1 MPTPTRTR
9 SQVLVVFLLVVVATL
24 PLAYQ
29 HLISPVPGRWM
40 VDLQVYRDA
49 GTSLLT
55 GRDLYDW
62 RTPPPQN
69 LPFTYPPISAVV
81 AIPLALV
88 PFGVAGVAWFYLQIL
103 ANVVLVRL
111 VAAPLLRRAGARRL
125 WVWAGLSVAVVY
137 LLPVSDGLRFGQ
149 VNVFLVL
156 ACLVDVLRPARPAWL
171 RRIPQGVLIGLATA
185 IKLTPGVFLVHLAL
199 TRQWRAFATAVL
211 TAASAT
217 VAMFVLM
224 PRSSMTFWFEALR
237 DPERLGRNDGPANQS
252 IRGVLLR
259 LGPEGLPGEV
269 IWFVLVAVVAVVGF
283 TAAALAY
290 RSGQRLLEFSCVAVV
305 AVLVSPV
312 SWTHHF
318 HWVVPALFV
327 LLGSDPLRHRLRTA
341 GVALLWVVLTL
352 HLTWWGTFA
361 LVHQGTW
368 ERYLTTG
375 NPFFTLLANSYCLAG
390 VIILL
395 ALARLSAHPRSTPPP
410 AASSAHGRTRAGSP
424 SAP

>member
-9 SQVLVVFLLVVVATL
+9 SQVLVVFLVVALASL

-29 HLISPVPGRWM
+29 YLISPVSGRWM
-40 VDLQVYRDA
+40 VDLQVYREA
-49 GTSLLT
+49 GVSLLN

-69 LPFTYPPISAVV
+69 LPFTYPPISAVA
-81 AIPLALV
+81 AIPFAMV
-88 PFGVAGVAWFYLQIL
+88 PFGVAGVLWFYLQIL
-103 ANVVLVRL
+103 ANIGLVRL
-111 VAAPLLRRAGARRL
+111 VGAPLIRRAGERGV

-137 LLPVSDGLRFGQ
+137 LLPVADGLRFGQ
-149 VNVFLVL
+149 VNVFLVS
-156 ACLVDVLRPARPAWL
+156 ACLLDVLRPARPSWL
-171 RRIPQGVLIGLATA
+171 RRIPQGVFIGLATA
-185 IKLTPGVFLVHLAL
+185 IKLTPGVFLIHLAL

-211 TAASAT
+211 TAASVT
-217 VAMFVLM
+217 VGMFVIM
-224 PRSSMTFWFEALR
+224 PRSSVTFWFEALR

-252 IRGVLLR
+252 MRGVLLR
-259 LGPEGLPGEV
+259 LGPEGIPGEL
-269 IWFVLVAVVAVVGF
+269 IWFLLIAVVAVVGF
-283 TAAALAY
+283 AAAGRAH
-290 RSGQRLLEFSCVAVV
+290 RAGARLLEFSCVAVTG
-305 AVLVSPV
+305 VLISPV

-341 GVALLWVVLTL
+341 GVALLWLVLTL

-368 ERYLTTG
+368 ERYLTSG

-390 VIILL
+390 IVILV
-395 ALARLSAHPRSTPPP
+395 ALVRVSGRLPSPPRPSAPRDPVTTP
-410 AASSAHGRTRAGSP
+410 AGSP
-424 SAP
+424 AAQ

>member
-9 SQVLVVFLLVVVATL
+9 SQVLVVFLVVALASL

-29 HLISPVPGRWM
+29 YLISPVPGRWM
-40 VDLQVYRDA
+40 VDLQVYREA
-49 GTSLLT
+49 GVSLLT

-69 LPFTYPPISAVV
+69 LPFTYPPISALV
-81 AIPLALV
+81 AIPFAVV
-88 PFGVAGVAWFYLQIL
+88 PFGVAGVLWFYLQIL
-103 ANVVLVRL
+103 ANIGLVRL
-111 VAAPLLRRAGARRL
+111 VGAPLIRRAGDRGV

-137 LLPVSDGLRFGQ
+137 LLPVADGLRFGQ

-156 ACLVDVLRPARPAWL
+156 ACLLDVLRPARPAWL
-171 RRIPQGVLIGLATA
+171 RRIPQGVFIGLATA
-185 IKLTPGVFLVHLAL
+185 IKLTPGVFLIQLAL

-211 TAASAT
+211 TAAGVT
-217 VAMFVLM
+217 VGMFVIM

-252 IRGVLLR
+252 MRGVLLR
-259 LGPEGLPGEV
+259 LGPEGVPGEL
-269 IWFVLVAVVAVVGF
+269 IWFLLIAVVAVVGF
-283 TAAALAY
+283 AAAVRAH
-290 RSGQRLLEFSCVAVV
+290 RAGARLLEFSCVALTG
-305 AVLVSPV
+305 VLISPV

-341 GVALLWVVLTL
+341 GVALLWLVLTL

-390 VIILL
+390 VVILA
-395 ALARLSAHPRSTPPP
+395 ALVRVSGRLPSPPRRAAPRDP
-410 AASSAHGRTRAGSP
+410 ATARAGSP
-424 SAP
+424 AAP